1 MATAIALTALMPR
14 PELMKLSVLYAGL
27 ASPHAG
33 WVAIDELAELLA
45 HYFDA
50 EVLSPKPVPGP
61 WLSRTMHPHQAHFE
75 PLQSRGGDVLIVV
88 ARGPGDLAMV
98 NAIPD
103 CRKKFGKIYGFVTDS
118 YFQAGFVKESGLFV
132 AVTVTAHEDVDF
144 PKSGYGIAV
153 HQLYQGADCLT
164 WVPRQQQARE
174 IDVIGFGRT
183 PPSYQRS
190 FSKRFHPASS
200 PYLYLHSPLGN
211 LSGPSVQ
218 LERGMLFKLL
228 QRTRISL
235 AFHLYVEPQGDR
247 PRSMMVT
254 SRWLE
259 SLLSGCIVVGRRP
272 VSRMADEML
281 FWPQA
286 TLELATDPEA
296 AADELISLLS
306 RNETLAEQRRSN
318 IFHCLGHHDWRYRI
332 VTLCGLFNLPV
343 PQGLQD
349 DIARLQLLVASF
361 APGA

>member
-1 MATAIALTALMPR
+1 
-14 PELMKLSVLYAGL
+14 MKTSVLYAGL

-45 HYFDA
+45 HYFQA
-50 EVLSPKPVPGP
+50 EVLSPKPVAGP
-61 WLSRTMHPHQAHFE
+61 WPKRIIRPHEVHFE
-75 PLQSRGGDVLIVV
+75 PLHSRGGDVLIVV
-88 ARGPGDLAMV
+88 ARGPGDLGMIK
-98 NAIPD
+98 AIPD

-118 YFQAGFVKESGLFV
+118 YFQAGFVKETALFD
-132 AVTVTAHEDVDF
+132 AITVTAHEDVEF
-144 PKSGYGIAV
+144 PASRYGIAV

-164 WVPRQQQARE
+164 WAPRQQLNRE

-183 PPSYQRS
+183 PPSYQAC
-190 FSKRFHPASS
+190 FSQRFHPANS
-200 PYLYLHSPLGN
+200 PHLYLHSPLGN
-211 LSGPSVQ
+211 LAGPQVQ

-259 SLLSGCIVVGRRP
+259 SLLSGCIVAGRRP

-286 TLELATDPEA
+286 TIELSQDPNTA
-296 AADELISLLS
+296 SDELVNLLS
-306 RNETLAEQRRSN
+306 RNETLAQQRRSN
-318 IFHCLGHHDWRYRI
+318 IFNTLSHHDWRYRI
-332 VTLCGLFNLPV
+332 AALCGIFNLPV
-343 PQGLQD
+343 PQSLQD
-349 DIARLQLLVASF
+349 DIAQLQALCASF
-361 APGA
+361 AAEA

>member
-1 MATAIALTALMPR
+1 
-14 PELMKLSVLYAGL
+14 MKISVLYAGL

-45 HYFDA
+45 HYFEA
-50 EVLSPKPVPGP
+50 EVLSPKPTPGP
-61 WLSRTMHPHQAHFE
+61 WLNRVMRPHQAHFE
-75 PLQSRGGDVLIVV
+75 PLQTRGGDVLIVV
-88 ARGPGDLAMV
+88 ARGPGDLGMI

-118 YFQAGFVKESGLFV
+118 YFQAGFVKETAFFD
-132 AVTVTAHEDVDF
+132 AITVTAHEDVDL
-144 PKSGYGIAV
+144 PKSRYGIPV
-153 HQLYQGADCLT
+153 HQLYQGADCLA
-164 WVPRQQQARE
+164 WVPRQPMARE
-174 IDVIGFGRT
+174 IDMIGFGRT
-183 PPSYQRS
+183 PPSYQTC
-190 FSKRFHPASS
+190 FSQRFHPASS

-259 SLLSGCIVVGRRP
+259 SLLSGCIVAGRRP

-286 TLELATDPEA
+286 TLELSTDPQTA
-296 AADELISLLS
+296 SDELVSLLS
-306 RNETLAEQRRSN
+306 RNETLAEQRRIN
-318 IFHCLGHHDWRYRI
+318 IFNMLAHHDWRYRI
-332 VTLCGLFNLPV
+332 TALCSLFNLPV
-343 PQGLQD
+343 PPSLQD
-349 DIARLQLLVASF
+349 DIARLQALGAAF
-361 APGA
+361 A

>member
-1 MATAIALTALMPR
+1 
-14 PELMKLSVLYAGL
+14 MKTSILYAGL

-45 HYFDA
+45 HYFEA
-50 EVLSPKPVPGP
+50 EVLSPKPLPALWPVRM
-61 WLSRTMHPHQAHFE
+61 LRPHKVHFE
-75 PLQSRGGDVLIVV
+75 PLQTGGGDVLIVV
-88 ARGPGDLAMV
+88 ARGPGDLGMI

-118 YFQAGFVKESGLFV
+118 YFQAGFVNETGLFD
-132 AVTVTAHEDVDF
+132 AITVTAHEDVAY
-144 PKSGYGIAV
+144 PKNRFGIPV

-164 WVPRQQQARE
+164 WVPRESRERE

-183 PPSYQRS
+183 PPSYQAC

-228 QRTRISL
+228 QRTRVSL

-259 SLLSGCIVVGRRP
+259 SLLSGCIVAGRRP

-281 FWPQA
+281 FWPGA
-286 TLELATDPEA
+286 TLELSPDPQTA
-296 AADELISLLS
+296 SDELVTLLS
-306 RNETLAEQRRSN
+306 RNDTLAAQRRLN
-318 IFHCLGHHDWRYRI
+318 IFNTIGDHDWRHRI
-332 VTLCGLFNLPV
+332 MALCGLFNLPP
-343 PQGLQD
+343 PQTLHD
-349 DIARLQLLVASF
+349 DIARLQALGATF
-361 APGA
+361 A